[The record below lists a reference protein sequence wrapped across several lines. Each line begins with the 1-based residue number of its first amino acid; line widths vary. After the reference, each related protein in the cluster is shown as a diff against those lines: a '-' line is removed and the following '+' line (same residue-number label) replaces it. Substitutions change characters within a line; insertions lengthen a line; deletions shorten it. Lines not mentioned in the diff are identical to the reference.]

1 MALGLDP
8 GGRTRFAK
16 ISMAIIDELTQVY
29 RDLLQRHVPANHIFN
44 KVKASQDVFKKL
56 STDQILIL
64 KDACTNGYAD
74 FDITLMYTLL
84 RNVCTNIPAP
94 TKKWGTPPG
103 TGEVGIGDDI
113 ERVRIVRNKVHG
125 HVKSASMSKNE
136 FEDNWRMI
144 SDICRRLQ
152 SHTGGSY
159 TSNLQNILERT
170 IDEDQER
177 RYIEKLKFDS
187 EKDKSVLEELSSL
200 KSDVQDLKSKMT
212 DLYKWC
218 WQLIFKVNVLPRN
231 ESTEAKDNVDRMME
245 TLKKTLNR
253 MVDFIDKETKVQD
266 ISRIEDN
273 ITAFLD
279 SSGKEDIVFLNDL
292 LDKFEEKIELAFNDQ
307 NDVRIGIMSRFA
319 HFVIIVKKKYQA
331 KFSVDIGSLII
342 TFHFESLQGFQ
353 KFKEDWKSCLIQEEV
368 KKVVHCEPFLRLF
381 MIKKEDMKV
390 ELEECTDMEK
400 DEGEDIQ
407 GERVKKKEMVEKERK
422 KEDTTQRKDN
432 FWTRGI
438 VRLRN
443 ALSTP
448 YLVPIPANSNPEP
461 EGEEIQ
467 EERMKKVEK
476 KRRKEDTRERKG
488 NIVTRSLVRLR
499 HAFSTPN
506 LAIILDSEPSTANS
520 SPETS
525 RAHLDSGPNITI
537 LDSEP
542 STANSSPGPRRH
554 NSSPETSGAHL
565 SFDPSITILSSE
577 PSTTNSSPEHRRA
590 SSSPETSKA
599 HLVSNPSIT
608 ILSSEPSTA
617 NPSLITAHL
626 IPEPSTINQWQLE
639 ENEGFNLS
647 ASPLSVGKVSP
658 PPTMT
663 NLIFEPTIGNLSP
676 KPVTT
681 VPSPTLTTVNS
692 SPTITTVNSSPLP
705 TIASLNPGPIPT
717 RPRLRP
723 LVKIGGSNVLASASP
738 ISRPVRAKPIPKYI
752 TTNLPPRPTTAKLG
766 TKYTTS
772 NPSCKPATANLS
784 IRQWVMIGGIKI
796 SVVEG
801 QLIDEQ
807 VDVYVNGVH
816 SSFDLSRIP
825 SKKLSDAAGPALEAD
840 CKKRFPNGLK
850 IGDIADTGGFNSNCQ
865 RVYHVTLP
873 RSQQDGSQNKNLTQ
887 SVKDCLERANKNSF
901 TSIAV
906 PDLGSPIGYPPSI
919 LADLMFTAVEEF
931 SKGKTNPN
939 LSQVVFSIFKNQV
952 YTAFVNKAKEIY
964 RQKSVISQKKKFK
977 FGRVEVWLEVGDLT
991 QQHVDVIVCSGPKD
1005 LRLKN
1010 KGMAETMLMAAGPK
1024 LQKDCDDKYPNG
1036 IKHGDIAIT
1045 GGHDLHCRFVYIG
1058 ALPKWGTSTKA
1069 KQILKDLVINCLDEA
1084 NKHPMTKTL
1093 AFPTLG
1099 TGSLEYPPDEVA
1111 EVMAECIKDFNKKYP
1126 KTELT
1131 RITIVAYNLDKK
1143 WQTVQQSFKSN
1154 CYFSLTLYKHK
1165 PVELIQSRLKHL
1177 VAVYTCISVF
1187 STNAN
1192 TQSHCGIKGPAG
1204 TSGTVVTH
1212 KITFKLGRIDV
1223 WLKVGNLTE
1232 QQVDVIVCS
1241 GPKDLKLK
1249 NKGMA
1254 ETMLM
1259 AAGSKLQ
1266 KDCDD
1271 KYPNGIQYGD
1281 IAITGGHDL
1290 HCQFVYHG
1298 ALPKWGTSG
1307 TSTPKQILK
1316 DFVTNCLEEANK
1328 HPMTKTLAFPTLGT
1342 GSLEY
1347 PPDEVA
1353 EVMAECIEDFNKK
1366 YPKTELTRITIVV
1379 YSMDQ
1384 KWQTVQQAF
1393 RSALQI
1399 FTPTR
1404 PVSSKTAS
1412 SSKPLNSKQYF
1423 EDLYHKKPMPPS
1435 YWTKYTSSKTL
1446 ADWNTTVSQ
1455 KAHEQVDLNPSNP
1468 IYKAIKKLALT
1479 TWKSQ
1484 YVGHGVD
1491 SAGLAGL
1498 NYTNIRITGIKR
1510 LENPHLFE
1518 EYWKYREKLFL
1529 RASKKGVLKPL
1540 QQISQAKNGEVL
1552 TTKMADPLLKTE
1564 IYPGINEHYL
1574 FHGTEK
1580 KYIENILTQGLDGR
1594 LANSPFFGKG
1604 VYCAE
1609 SSTKSDQYAD
1619 PKQNR
1624 DLQEKQMLLVRAC
1637 LGEIFVRTDTT
1648 TKHNYSR
1655 PPCQC
1660 CHDDRC
1666 TDVTH
1671 SSLFFDSIVVDGGW
1685 NFREFIVYDNKACY
1699 PEYLISYKRI

>member
-1 MALGLDP
+1 MG
-8 GGRTRFAK
+8 
-16 ISMAIIDELTQVY
+16 
-29 RDLLQRHVPANHIFN
+29 H
-44 KVKASQDVFKKL
+44 KASKYVG
-56 STDQILIL
+56 
-64 KDACTNGYAD
+64 KD
-74 FDITLMYTLL
+74 
-84 RNVCTNIPAP
+84 
-94 TKKWGTPPG
+94 
-103 TGEVGIGDDI
+103 
-113 ERVRIVRNKVHG
+113 
-125 HVKSASMSKNE
+125 
-136 FEDNWRMI
+136 
-144 SDICRRLQ
+144 
-152 SHTGGSY
+152 
-159 TSNLQNILERT
+159 
-170 IDEDQER
+170 
-177 RYIEKLKFDS
+177 
-187 EKDKSVLEELSSL
+187 
-200 KSDVQDLKSKMT
+200 
-212 DLYKWC
+212 
-218 WQLIFKVNVLPRN
+218 
-231 ESTEAKDNVDRMME
+231 
-245 TLKKTLNR
+245 
-253 MVDFIDKETKVQD
+253 
-266 ISRIEDN
+266 
-273 ITAFLD
+273 
-279 SSGKEDIVFLNDL
+279 
-292 LDKFEEKIELAFNDQ
+292 
-307 NDVRIGIMSRFA
+307 
-319 HFVIIVKKKYQA
+319 
-331 KFSVDIGSLII
+331 
-342 TFHFESLQGFQ
+342 
-353 KFKEDWKSCLIQEEV
+353 
-368 KKVVHCEPFLRLF
+368 
-381 MIKKEDMKV
+381 
-390 ELEECTDMEK
+390 
-400 DEGEDIQ
+400 
-407 GERVKKKEMVEKERK
+407 
-422 KEDTTQRKDN
+422 
-432 FWTRGI
+432 
-438 VRLRN
+438 
-443 ALSTP
+443 
-448 YLVPIPANSNPEP
+448 

-467 EERMKKVEK
+467 EERVKRKEKGEK
-476 KRRKEDTRERKG
+476 KRRKEDTRQRKG
-488 NIVTRSLVRLR
+488 NILTRSLVRLR
-499 HAFSTPN
+499 HALSTPN
-506 LAIILDSEPSTANS
+506 LAPSSTNGNSSPEPSPANSSPELERANSCSEISRANPRPETSRAYLNSKPNIIILDSEPSTANS

-525 RAHLDSGPNITI
+525 RAHLDSEPNITI

-554 NSSPETSGAHL
+554 NSSPETS
-565 SFDPSITILSSE
+565 
-577 PSTTNSSPEHRRA
+577 
-590 SSSPETSKA
+590 KA

-608 ILSSEPSTA
+608 ILSPEPSTA

-626 IPEPSTINQWQLE
+626 IPEPSTINQCQFE

-647 ASPLSVGKVSP
+647 ASPPSVGNVSP

-663 NLIFEPTIGNLSP
+663 NLIFEPTVGNLSP
-676 KPVTT
+676 KPTT
-681 VPSPTLTTVNS
+681 AVLSPTLTTVNLSPTITTVNSSPTITTVSS

-705 TIASLNPGPIPT
+705 TIASLNPGPIAT

-723 LVKIGGSNVLASASP
+723 LVKIGGRLDSASP
-738 ISRPVRAKPIPKYI
+738 ISRPIRAKPIPKYI
-752 TTNLPPRPTTAKLG
+752 TTNLPPRPTTAKLS

-772 NPSCKPATANLS
+772 NPIRKPATANLS

-807 VDVYVNGVH
+807 VDVYVNGVP
-816 SSFDLSRIP
+816 SSFDLSKIP

-850 IGDIADTGGFNSNCQ
+850 IGDIADTGGFNSKCQ

-873 RSQQDGSQNKNLTQ
+873 RSQQDGSQNKILTQ

-901 TSIAV
+901 SSIAV
-906 PDLGSPIGYPPSI
+906 PDLGSPIGYPHSI

-931 SKGKTNPN
+931 SKGKSNPN
-939 LSQVVFSIFKNQV
+939 LSLVVFSIFKNQV
-952 YTAFVNKAKEIY
+952 YTAFVNKAKEIS
-964 RQKSVISQKKKFK
+964 RQKSVVVSQKKKFK
-977 FGRVEVWLEVGDLT
+977 FGRVEVWLEVGDIT

-1005 LRLKN
+1005 LKLKN

-1069 KQILKDLVINCLDEA
+1069 NQILKDLVINCLDEA

-1131 RITIVAYNLDKK
+1131 RITIVAYSMDQKL
-1143 WQTVQQSFKSN
+1143 QTVQQAFLSSLQTPTP
-1154 CYFSLTLYKHK
+1154 SLTAA
-1165 PVELIQSRLKHL
+1165 S
-1177 VAVYTCISVF
+1177 
-1187 STNAN
+1187 
-1192 TQSHCGIKGPAG
+1192 KGPAV

-1259 AAGSKLQ
+1259 AAGPGLQ

-1281 IAITGGHDL
+1281 IAITGGHKL
-1290 HCQFVYHG
+1290 QCQFVYHG

-1366 YPKTELTRITIVV
+1366 YPKTELTRITIVA
-1379 YSMDQ
+1379 YNLDK

-1393 RSALQI
+1393 RSSLQI
-1399 FTPTR
+1399 TTPTR

-1484 YVGHGVD
+1484 YVGQGVD
-1491 SAGLAGL
+1491 SFGLAGL

-1529 RASKKGVLKPL
+1529 RASQKGVLKPL
-1540 QQISQAKNGEVL
+1540 PQISQAINGEVL
-1552 TTKMADPLLKTE
+1552 TTKMADPSLKME

-1580 KYIENILTQGLDGR
+1580 KYVQNILTQGLDGR

-1619 PKQNR
+1619 PIHNR

-1648 TKHNYSR
+1648 TKHSYTR
-1655 PPCQC
+1655 PPCQRC
-1660 CHDDRC
+1660 YKDRC

-1685 NFREFIVYDNKACY
+1685 NFREFILYDNKACY
-1699 PEYLISYKRI
+1699 PEYLISYRI